1 MLQTE
6 SDHFKERLLDDKRR
20 QQLMSMHNEQTDVN
34 LTIEQTKE
42 IMEDIPDPAI
52 AYTIANLTTGQASSQ
67 MLSYTP
73 SGKKILET

>member
-1 MLQTE
+1 
-6 SDHFKERLLDDKRR
+6 
-20 QQLMSMHNEQTDVN
+20 MHNEQTDVN
-34 LTIEQTKE
+34 LTIDSTKE

-52 AYTIANLTTGQASSQ
+52 AYTIANLTTGQTSSQ